1 MRMVKL
7 TPKASEDLE
16 NIWHYGWQHFGEI
29 QADRYINHLSEIFS
43 IMSANNIG
51 TPRPELGEYIYALPF
66 KRHIIYFIQSVTEVI
81 VIRIL
86 SQNQDAG
93 KYVNWL

>member
-1 MRMVKL
+1 MKTVKL

-51 TPRPELGEYIYALPF
+51 HGYIRSSPVPITLARLDLNWVNTFMPYRL
-66 KRHIIYFIQSVTEVI
+66 KG
-81 VIRIL
+81 IL
-86 SQNQDAG
+86 SILYNQLR
-93 KYVNWL
+93 KLS

>member
-1 MRMVKL
+1 MRTVKL
-7 TPKASEDLE
+7 TPKAGEDLE
-16 NIWHYGWQHFGEI
+16 NIWHYSRQHFGEI

-43 IMSANNIG
+43 IMCANNIG

-66 KRHIIYFIQSVTEVI
+66 ERHIIYFIQSATEVI

-86 SQNQDAG
+86 SHNQDAG
-93 KYVNWL
+93 KHVNWL

>member
-1 MRMVKL
+1 MRTVKL

-43 IMSANNIG
+43 IMSANNILARLDLNWVNTFMPYRLKG
-51 TPRPELGEYIYALPF
+51 
-66 KRHIIYFIQSVTEVI
+66 
-81 VIRIL
+81 IL
-86 SQNQDAG
+86 SILYNQLR
-93 KYVNWL
+93 KLS

>member
-1 MRMVKL
+1 MRTVKL

-51 TPRPELGEYIYALPF
+51 TPRPELVNTFMPYRLKG
-66 KRHIIYFIQSVTEVI
+66 
-81 VIRIL
+81 IL
-86 SQNQDAG
+86 SILYNQLR
-93 KYVNWL
+93 KLS

>member
-1 MRMVKL
+1 MRTVKL

-43 IMSANNIG
+43 IMSANNID

-66 KRHIIYFIQSVTEVI
+66 ERHIIYFICISSDLI
-81 VIRIL
+81 
-86 SQNQDAG
+86 
-93 KYVNWL
+93 

>member
-1 MRMVKL
+1 MRTVKL

-43 IMSANNIG
+43 IMSANNI
-51 TPRPELGEYIYALPF
+51 
-66 KRHIIYFIQSVTEVI
+66 
-81 VIRIL
+81 
-86 SQNQDAG
+86 
-93 KYVNWL
+93 

>member
-1 MRMVKL
+1 MKTVKL

-51 TPRPELGEYIYALPF
+51 TPRPELGEYGTVAKLAMRQPFVLFKGLTFQKLCLP
-66 KRHIIYFIQSVTEVI
+66 
-81 VIRIL
+81 
-86 SQNQDAG
+86 
-93 KYVNWL
+93 

>member
-1 MRMVKL
+1 MRTVKL

-16 NIWHYGWQHFGEI
+16 NIWHYGWLYFGEI

-66 KRHIIYFIQSVTEVI
+66 ERYIIYFIQSVTEVI

-93 KYVNWL
+93 KHVNWL

>member
-29 QADRYINHLSEIFS
+29 QADRYINHLSD
-43 IMSANNIG
+43 
-51 TPRPELGEYIYALPF
+51 
-66 KRHIIYFIQSVTEVI
+66 IIRDVGRYSRAT
-81 VIRIL
+81 
-86 SQNQDAG
+86 A
-93 KYVNWL
+93 